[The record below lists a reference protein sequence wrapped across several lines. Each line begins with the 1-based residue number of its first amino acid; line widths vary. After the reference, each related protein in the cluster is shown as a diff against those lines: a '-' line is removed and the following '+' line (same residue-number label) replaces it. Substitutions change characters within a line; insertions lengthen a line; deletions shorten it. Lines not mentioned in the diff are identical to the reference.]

1 MSIGSLVRENRFF
14 FTLQALLFLLGSYP
28 LLIVDKVTLLLQLN
42 RFHYPF
48 FDYFFY
54 YAAFFGSSAM
64 YALLMVT
71 LVVMKCN
78 NRTLLIGIGSFVV
91 MSAVVQ
97 FMKRIVF
104 FDQLRPISLL
114 PTDTLLHLV
123 EGIVPDTHLSFPS
136 GHAATIFT
144 AVFFIHLLMPRKS
157 VWCSVL
163 LLSGA
168 VVVAYARV
176 YLCQHFYRDIY
187 VGAWVGTWATIVVY
201 SVLMNWKGPSAWLD
215 QPAYAWAANYLAKL
229 VLRGK
234 D

>member
-1 MSIGSLVRENRFF
+1 MGIGSLVRENKLF
-14 FTLQALLFLLGSYP
+14 FTLHTLLFLLGSYP
-28 LLIVDKVTLLLQLN
+28 LLVLDKVTLLLQLN

-48 FDYFFY
+48 LDYFFY
-54 YAAFFGSSAM
+54 YAAFFGSSAA
-64 YALLMVT
+64 YVLLMAT
-71 LVVMKCN
+71 LVIMKFN
-78 NRTLLIGIGSFVV
+78 NRTLLIGISSFVV

-97 FMKRIVF
+97 FMKRVVF

-114 PTDTLLHLV
+114 PADAFLHLV
-123 EGIVPDTHLSFPS
+123 EGVVPDTHLSLPS

-144 AVFFIHLLMPRKS
+144 AVCFIHLLMPRKS
-157 VWCSVL
+157 VWCSIL

-187 VGAWVGTWATIVVY
+187 VGAWVGTWTTIVVY
-201 SVLMNWKGPSAWLD
+201 SALINWQRPSTWLD
-215 QPAYAWAANYLAKL
+215 KPTCAWVLHYLARL
-229 VLRGK
+229 APRDK